1 MERLALIGSEL
12 PPNATDAV
20 SRVNGARVATASAFT
35 AILRF
40 GSADHYDVFCL
51 PEQVGPLEHY
61 AAALAGHG
69 IAIERVQLAPPPRL
83 RELLTTSRYLAVH
96 DPTSPHLARLAAM
109 VRPLAPEATPCTCVS
124 YSLSYGNLL
133 PHFLE
138 ACTAGLHP
146 TDAVFCCSTDARTAL
161 QRLLEH
167 LCTVSGLPPESWRHR
182 LELAPLGIDVEAYA
196 PALPIPAARQRLGW
210 PNEGRFLTYV
220 GRLSPF
226 DKADLDVLLR
236 AFATLVREPGGDDL
250 RLVLAGDDSQ
260 RYSGYLRA
268 RSQSLGIA
276 RVTQII
282 TDMSEATKRLLLWST
297 DVFVSPADSVQ
308 ESFGLAVVEAMAA
321 GRPVVVSD
329 WGGYRDLVQDG
340 RTGLL
345 IPTLWGPG
353 TSAVDTQTELGSFMA
368 DHLLLGQ
375 AVALDED
382 VLLARLRQL
391 LGNPDLRAGLG
402 ERAREQARRYDWP
415 VIVKQ
420 YEATWRELK
429 HAALR
434 AGPGPRPAVRLP
446 FWQVFG
452 HYPSHRLQSS
462 DVVELRQQALG
473 RPPAPAPLQLLVPQQ
488 AINRVLALLAAGP
501 QPVSALVRGE
511 QDMLGLLWLAKAGSV
526 RIRAAAD
533 AERERDSAT

>member
-12 PPNATDAV
+12 PPKVTDAV

-51 PEQVGPLEHY
+51 QEQVGPLERY
-61 AAALAGHG
+61 AEALADQG
-69 IAIERVQLAPPPRL
+69 IAIERVQLVPPPRV
-83 RELLTTSRYLAVH
+83 RETLATSRYLAVH

-109 VRPLAPEATPCTCVS
+109 VRPLASEATPCTCVS
-124 YSLSYGNLL
+124 YSLSYANLL

-146 TDAVFCCSTDARTAL
+146 TDAVFCCSTDSRTAL

-167 LCTVSGLPPESWRHR
+167 LCAVTGLAPESWRHR
-182 LELAPLGIDVEAYA
+182 LELAPLGVDVEAYA
-196 PALPIPAARQRLGW
+196 PALPIPAARQRLGL
-210 PNEGRFLTYV
+210 PSEGRYLTYV

-236 AFATLVREPGGDDL
+236 VFATLAREPGGDDL

-260 RYSGYLRA
+260 RYSGYLHA

-276 RVTQII
+276 HAIRII
-282 TDMSEATKRLLLWST
+282 TDISEATKRLLLWST

-321 GRPVVVSD
+321 RRPVVVSD
-329 WGGYRDLVQDG
+329 WGGYRDLVEDG
-340 RTGLL
+340 RSGFL
-345 IPTLWGPG
+345 IPTVWGPC

-382 VLLARLRQL
+382 TLTDRLRELLA
-391 LGNPDLRAGLG
+391 NPGLRAAMG
-402 ERAREQARRYDWP
+402 ERAREYARRYDWP

-420 YEATWRELK
+420 YEHIWHDLK
-429 HAALR
+429 HAALK
-434 AGPGPRPAVRLP
+434 AGRGPRPAVRFP

-452 HYPSHRLQSS
+452 HYPTHRLQPS
-462 DVVELRQQALG
+462 DVVELRRHALS
-473 RPPAPAPLQLLVPQQ
+473 RPPAPAPLQLLVPEQV
-488 AINRVLALLAAGP
+488 ISRLLALLTEGP
-501 QPVSALVRGE
+501 RPVSALVQGE

-526 RIRAAAD
+526 RIRAAVS
-533 AERERDSAT
+533 AEQRPDSAS